1 MKKLSRRR
9 ARFAILAFWGGMALV
24 IAGGCMSQ
32 FTVFELGLAAVVA
45 GICAIASFELL
56 RATRAADRK
65 SLYAATA
72 LCAAAIPLAVWG
84 GAGGRSGP
92 PGGAGADMR
101 DLLRGHLRL

>member
-45 GICAIASFELL
+45 SWMIKQFGL
-56 RATRAADRK
+56 R
-65 SLYAATA
+65 
-72 LCAAAIPLAVWG
+72 
-84 GAGGRSGP
+84 
-92 PGGAGADMR
+92 
-101 DLLRGHLRL
+101 

>member
-45 GICAIASFELL
+45 SWMIKQFGL
-56 RATRAADRK
+56 RCPHCG
-65 SLYAATA
+65 Y
-72 LCAAAIPLAVWG
+72 
-84 GAGGRSGP
+84 
-92 PGGAGADMR
+92 PGVLPRWKGKCGCIRCGCTVEFD
-101 DLLRGHLRL
+101 D